1 MQELTVLS
9 SSQSHGSSCPAKRD
23 LHRIW
28 EWSIKVRWVWWGL
41 DEVTYGASL
50 PFNSGEKI
58 SRWFK
63 GNRKLSLSIQLHKST
78 NIQIHNPQSTNPQ
91 THHSFLRHL
100 PQAPLYQS
108 SRSKS
113 SSFYLHNLK
122 LELKLK
128 NLSTHHWNDVASSLW
143 DLVPVVKCSAAYNNC
158 FETSTK
164 EKVHFAPRAQPT
176 SIFLHH
182 SLKL

>member
-1 MQELTVLS
+1 MKH
-9 SSQSHGSSCPAKRD
+9 QSEMGLMRARWSN
-23 LHRIW
+23 L
-28 EWSIKVRWVWWGL
+28 WSIFALQQWWEDKQVIQGQQKTL
-41 DEVTYGASL
+41 PQHSVTQ
-50 PFNSGEKI
+50 
-58 SRWFK
+58 
-63 GNRKLSLSIQLHKST
+63 IQKYS
-78 NIQIHNPQSTNPQ
+78 NPQSTNPQ

-128 NLSTHHWNDVASSLW
+128 NLSTHRWNDVASSLW

>member
-1 MQELTVLS
+1 MKH
-9 SSQSHGSSCPAKRD
+9 QSEMTLMRVRWSN
-23 LHRIW
+23 L
-28 EWSIKVRWVWWGL
+28 WSIFALQQWWEDKQVIQGQQKTL
-41 DEVTYGASL
+41 PQHSVT
-50 PFNSGEKI
+50 
-58 SRWFK
+58 
-63 GNRKLSLSIQLHKST
+63 
-78 NIQIHNPQSTNPQ
+78 QIHTYSNPQSTNPQ

-100 PQAPLYQS
+100 PQALLYQS